1 MTVICISLTILGV
14 VMIVA
19 PLVFVWK
26 VDKS

>member
-1 MTVICISLTILGV
+1 MTAICISLTILGV

-26 VDKS
+26 VDNK